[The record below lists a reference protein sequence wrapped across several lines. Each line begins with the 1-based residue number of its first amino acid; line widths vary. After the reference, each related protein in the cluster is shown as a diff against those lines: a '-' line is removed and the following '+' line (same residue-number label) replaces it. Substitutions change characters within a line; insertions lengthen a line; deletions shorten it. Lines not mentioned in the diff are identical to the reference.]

1 MTKVSEISEFD
12 LILRLEA
19 VLDQNV
25 TPNAD
30 SKIQVAIGDD
40 AAVIGNLDNLQVVT
54 TDAMVDKVHFISDEV
69 DMRNLGWKSLAVNY
83 SDIASMGCKP
93 VYSVVTLGLRSDI
106 LVEQLENL
114 YLGFSDLLNLY
125 GGELVGGDIVKS
137 DTFFISVTVVGST
150 DKPETLQRKTAVPGD
165 VIAVTGALG
174 CSNAGLKYLLNNNLE
189 KSSHFYEAHYLP
201 KPRISEGMNLLDMG
215 IKTGMDISDGL
226 LNDLKKICAASSVNA
241 TINLD
246 SIPVHEELKLS
257 FPDNFTEMAVSGGE
271 DYELLVTGH
280 ESLIR
285 YISDSTTTN
294 LHIVGEIEIGSGNV
308 NTVDNSGNKISMT
321 TGGWDH
327 FTEN

>member
-12 LILRLEA
+12 LISRLET
-19 VLDQNV
+19 VLENNV
-25 TPNAD
+25 TPNPD
-30 SKIQVAIGDD
+30 SKIELSIGDD

-54 TDAMVDKVHFISDEV
+54 TDAMVDMVHFVIDEV
-69 DMRNLGWKSLAVNY
+69 DMRDLGWKSLAVNY

-93 VYSVVTLGLRSDI
+93 IYSVVTLGIRADI
-106 LVEQLENL
+106 LVEQLESL
-114 YLGFSDLLNLY
+114 YLGFSDLLNIY

-150 DKPETLQRKTAVPGD
+150 DKPETMKRKTAVPGD

-174 CSNAGLKYLLNNNLE
+174 CSNAGLRLLLNGELK
-189 KSSHFYEAHYLP
+189 KSSHFYEAHNLP
-201 KPRISEGMNLLDMG
+201 KPRIPEGINLLDMG

-226 LNDLKKICAASSVNA
+226 INDLKKICVASNVNA
-241 TINLD
+241 TINID
-246 SIPVHEELKLS
+246 NIPVHEDLKAS

-280 ESLIR
+280 ESLIK